1 VSEEGVERRL
11 TTILAAD
18 VVGYSRLMG
27 EDEAGTLA
35 VLKAHRKELIE
46 PKAVQYGGRTVKLMG
61 DGALMEFAS
70 VVDAVAFA
78 VEVQV
83 AMRERNAGVP
93 EDRQIT
99 YRVGINVGDIIVEGE
114 DIYGDGVNVASRLEG
129 LAEPGG
135 ICVRRNVRN
144 QVRDKLDIDF
154 EDLGEVEVKN
164 IVRPV
169 RVFSVVLDEKAEA
182 LLTPVVEMPATAAPS
197 RLPQIAAAL
206 AVSVLVIGGLVWWQ
220 PWAWD
225 KEPAGIEKT
234 SLPLSDKPSIAV
246 LPFQNLSD
254 NSEQEYF
261 ADGMTEDL
269 ITDLSKVS
277 GLFVIA
283 RNSSFAYKGKST
295 DLRQVGRE
303 LGVQNILEGSVRR
316 VGERIRINVQL
327 IDTSTGG
334 HKWAERYDGEFSD
347 IFNLQDQVMQSVIR
361 ELAVRLTPS
370 DELRQAE
377 RRTVDPEAHDA
388 FLRGWA
394 HYVRSSAAD
403 YAAAIPHLEEALR
416 FDPAYGQAHAALASI
431 YQIARIRGWQAHL
444 GLTPDDTLERAV
456 EHLESAK
463 KYPSP
468 LAHQVASSF
477 LTRQGHHDQAI
488 LEADT
493 AIELDTNDPAGYF
506 AKARALVFAG
516 RHDEAATF
524 IDKAKRLNPYY
535 PADYVFYTGV
545 VEFGQ
550 ERYEAAIVSLE
561 NAHKLARDNPGVLM
575 FLIATYGYLARTDD
589 ANAMMKKFRNLAS
602 MRSMEW
608 IFSATVRDVNV
619 WHFKRPEDAER
630 LRAGLR
636 RAGLP
641 EFEAEWDL
649 ARDNRLSG
657 ERIRSLLFDHKIRG
671 HHPVSRIEFTIAW
684 GESGGFTAR
693 GLWNDS
699 GISQIEDYRLCNEWK
714 KYRRSCAVVYQGAAE
729 GNAAADVYT
738 LVQRSGAY
746 PFSIVSQ

>member
-1 VSEEGVERRL
+1 MERRL
-11 TTILAAD
+11 AAILAAD

-27 EDEAGTLA
+27 EDEARTLA
-35 VLKAHRKELIE
+35 ALKAHRKELIV
-46 PKAVQYGGRTVKLMG
+46 PKEAQYHGRTIKLMG
-61 DGALMEFAS
+61 DGVLMEFGS
-70 VVDAVAFA
+70 VVDAVGFA
-78 VEVQV
+78 VEIQL
-83 AMRERNAGVP
+83 AMRERNASVP
-93 EDRQIT
+93 EDQQIV
-99 YRVGINVGDIIVEGE
+99 YRVGINVGDIIVEDD
-114 DIYGDGVNVASRLEG
+114 DIFGDGVNVAARLEG
-129 LAEPGG
+129 LSEAGG
-135 ICVRRNVRN
+135 ICAARNVFD
-144 QVRDKLDIDF
+144 QVKDKLDLTF
-154 EDLGEVEVKN
+154 ELMGEKEVKN
-164 IVRPV
+164 IAEPV
-169 RVFSVVLDEKAEA
+169 AVYRVVFDEKAEA
-182 LLTPVVEMPATAAPS
+182 FVTPVVQGAAKQPRH
-197 RLPQIAAAL
+197 RLTIAIAAVAL
-206 AVSVLVIGGLVWWQ
+206 LLALGGVIWWL
-220 PWAWD
+220 PLALD
-225 KEPAGIEKT
+225 KEPAGIEKM

-246 LPFQNLSD
+246 LPFENLSD
-254 NSEQEYF
+254 DPEQEYF

-283 RNSSFAYKGKST
+283 RNSSFAYKGKSI

-303 LGVQNILEGSVRR
+303 LGVRNILEGSVRR

-347 IFNLQDQVMQSVIR
+347 IFDLQDQVMQSVIR

-370 DELRQAE
+370 DELRQTE
-377 RRTVDPEAHDA
+377 RRTIDPEAHDA

-416 FDPAYGQAHAALASI
+416 FDPAYGRAHAALASI

-444 GLTPDDTLERAV
+444 GLTPDDTLERAI

-463 KYPSP
+463 NHPSP

-477 LTRQGHHDQAI
+477 LTQQGHHDQAI

-493 AIELDTNDPAGYF
+493 AIALDTNDPAGYF

-550 ERYEAAIVSLE
+550 ERYEAATVSLE

-575 FLIATYGYLARTDD
+575 FLIASYGYLDRTDD
-589 ANAMMKKFRNLAS
+589 ADAMMKKFRDLAS
-602 MRSMEW
+602 TRSMEW
-608 IFSATVRDVNV
+608 TFSATVLDVNV
-619 WHFKRPEDAER
+619 WRFKRPEDSER

-649 ARDNRLSG
+649 VRDSRLSG
-657 ERIRSLLFDHKIRG
+657 ERIRLLLFDHMIRG
-671 HHPVSRIEFTIAW
+671 HHPVSKIEFTIAW
-684 GESGGFTAR
+684 DESGVFTAK
-693 GLWNDS
+693 GLWND
-699 GISQIEDYRLCNEWK
+699 GGTSQIEDYRLCNGWK
-714 KYRRSCAVVYQGAAE
+714 KYRRSCAVVYQGTSE
-729 GNAAADVYT
+729 GKALADVYT